1 MIVLLNGP
9 FGVGKSTVARL
20 LRNAIPESA
29 VYNPEW
35 AGSIMMRVP
44 TWTLK
49 GSGTDDFQD
58 INLWRKSAVAGVK
71 LFSRLTSGPII
82 VPMTFSQREY
92 LDEIIKGLSSFSLK
106 INLFCLKASLPVLSA
121 RLSARRDPPEVQ
133 RWVTRR
139 NVECVAAHIDPHF
152 GEPVETEGRSAVE
165 VAQDIILRL
174 HQTSSTLK
182 AVQNR
187 DSEKFN

>member
-20 LRNAIPESA
+20 LRNAIPESV

-35 AGSIMMRVP
+35 AGSIMMRLP
-44 TWTLK
+44 KWTLK

-71 LFSRLTSGPII
+71 LFSRLTAGPII

-92 LDEIIKGLSSFSLK
+92 LDEVIEGLSSFSLK
-106 INLFCLKASLPVLSA
+106 INLFCLRASLPILSE
-121 RLSARRDPPEVQ
+121 RLSDRRDPPHVQ

-139 NVECVAAHIDPHF
+139 NVECVAAHMDPHF
-152 GEPVETEGRSAVE
+152 GEPVETEERSAVE
-165 VAQDIILRL
+165 VAEDIISRL
-174 HQTSSTLK
+174 HQTRSTP
-182 AVQNR
+182 
-187 DSEKFN
+187 